1 MTNKLYK
8 LMNWPQIEEITYS
21 ECDNPHKLLGPHKQG
36 SKMLVQAYFPGAE
49 KVTIHWKKTGQVGE
63 AFLTD
68 VPMELADEEGY
79 FAALVNAGKMSP
91 YEYVVEY
98 GKTKEHAAYRRI
110 CGDAYRHVP
119 QITKEDMDR
128 FAAGIHY
135 TIYEKLGAHPME
147 LDGDAGTYFAVW
159 APNAMRVSVVGDF
172 NEWDGRI
179 HQMRRLGDSGIFE
192 LFIPGAE
199 VGDCY
204 KYELKIKGG
213 LTYLKADPYGNA
225 AQKRPETASV
235 IADIRNYQWED
246 DEFLKSREKYQCGNA
261 PVSVYEMYLGSFV
274 TPGEG
279 QDYVNYREIAPKV
292 IEYVKKMG
300 YTHVELLPVMEYPY
314 DPSWGYQITCYYAP
328 THRYGAPEDL
338 KYFIDEAH
346 RAGIG
351 VILDWVPAHFP
362 KDANGLYEFDGT
374 CCYELSDPTMN
385 EHPDWTTRIY
395 DYGKPEVRSF
405 LISNACYWISQ
416 FHADGIRVDAVASM
430 LYLDYNRPNYKPNR
444 FGGRENLEAID
455 FLRQLNAAA
464 FQAEPSVM
472 MIAEESTAF
481 PLITK
486 PDYDGGLGFLF
497 KWNMG
502 WMNDM
507 LRYMSLD
514 PLYRKGDHNA
524 LTFSMTYA
532 FSENFILPLSHD
544 EVVHGKCSLIGKM
557 PGNYDD
563 KFNNLRVLY
572 AYQMAHPGKK
582 LNFMGSEFAQFIEW
596 NFKQGLDWL
605 LLGYEKHEKMQH
617 FVRTLNQFYLEHRE
631 LWENDSD
638 WGGYEWI
645 EPDDRD
651 NSVIAFRRKDRKG
664 RELVVVCNFCPVL
677 RENYRLGLPKQGWY
691 VPVLNT
697 DDEAFGGYGFK
708 PEIVRTEKT
717 PSHNQKQSGLFR
729 IPPMS
734 VCFYRYTRA
743 RPQTKP

>member
-1 MTNKLYK
+1 MEQFK
-8 LMNWPQIEEITYS
+8 
-21 ECDNPHKLLGPHKQG
+21 
-36 SKMLVQAYFPGAE
+36 
-49 KVTIHWKKTGQVGE
+49 
-63 AFLTD
+63 AFLEQFHTTG
-68 VPMELADEEGY
+68 V
-79 FAALVNAGKMSP
+79 S
-91 YEYVVEY
+91 
-98 GKTKEHAAYRRI
+98 
-110 CGDAYRHVP
+110 DAYR
-119 QITKEDMDR
+119 
-128 FAAGIHY
+128 F
-135 TIYEKLGAHPME
+135 LGCHAQNR
-147 LDGDAGTYFAVW
+147 DGVDGFVFRTW
-159 APNAMRVSVVGDF
+159 APQAQSVRVTGDF
-172 NEWDGRI
+172 NFWNEEDLPMQPVGCGVWEAFSRFAQPGQRYKLCIKTKDGRT
-179 HQMRRLGDSGIFE
+179 
-192 LFIPGAE
+192 
-199 VGDCY
+199 VY
-204 KYELKIKGG
+204 K
-213 LTYLKADPYGNA
+213 TDPYGN
-225 AQKRPETASV
+225 RCGVLPDTASIIEAEGGFV
-235 IADIRNYQWED
+235 WHDGLYRARRRKEKILNRPVNIYEVHAGSWKRHED
-246 DEFLKSREKYQCGNA
+246 GSVLSFRELAQQLV
-261 PVSVYEMYLGSFV
+261 P
-274 TPGEG
+274 
-279 QDYVNYREIAPKV
+279 
-292 IEYVKKMG
+292 YVKDMG
-300 YTHVELLPVMEYPY
+300 YTHIELMPVMEYPY

-338 KYFIDEAH
+338 KYFIDGAH

-464 FQAEPSVM
+464 FQTEPAVM

-507 LRYMSLD
+507 LQYMSLD

-605 LLGYEKHEKMQH
+605 LLDYEKHRKMQQ
-617 FVRTLNQFYLEHRE
+617 FVKTLNRFYLENRE
-631 LWENDSD
+631 LWEVDTGWD
-638 WGGYEWI
+638 GYEWI

-651 NSVIAFRRKDRKG
+651 RSVIAFRRKDRKG

-697 DDEAFGGYGFK
+697 DDEAFGGYGFA
-708 PEIVRTEKT
+708 PETVRTEKK
-717 PSHNQKQSGLFR
+717 PSHGQAQSGLFR
-729 IPPMS
+729 VPPMS
-734 VCFYRYTRA
+734 VCFYRYHRA

>member
-1 MTNKLYK
+1 MQPVGCGVWEVFSKFAKAGQRYK
-8 LMNWPQIEEITYS
+8 L
-21 ECDNPHKLLGPHKQG
+21 C
-36 SKMLVQAYFPGAE
+36 V
-49 KVTIHWKKTGQVGE
+49 
-63 AFLTD
+63 
-68 VPMELADEEGY
+68 
-79 FAALVNAGKMSP
+79 
-91 YEYVVEY
+91 
-98 GKTKEHAAYRRI
+98 KTKDGR
-110 CGDAYRHVP
+110 
-119 QITKEDMDR
+119 
-128 FAAGIHY
+128 
-135 TIYEKLGAHPME
+135 TIYK
-147 LDGDAGTYFAVW
+147 T
-159 APNAMRVSVVGDF
+159 
-172 NEWDGRI
+172 
-179 HQMRRLGDSGIFE
+179 
-192 LFIPGAE
+192 
-199 VGDCY
+199 
-204 KYELKIKGG
+204 
-213 LTYLKADPYGNA
+213 DPYGN
-225 AQKRPETASV
+225 RCGVLPDTAS
-235 IADIRNYQWED
+235 IIEAED
-246 DEFLKSREKYQCGNA
+246 GFVWHDSLYRARRRKENVLRRPVNIYEVHAGSWKRHEDGSVLSFRELA
-261 PVSVYEMYLGSFV
+261 
-274 TPGEG
+274 GELL
-279 QDYVNYREIAPKV
+279 P
-292 IEYVKKMG
+292 YVKDMG
-300 YTHVELLPVMEYPY
+300 YTHVELLPIMEYPY

-328 THRYGAPEDL
+328 THRYGTPQDL

-346 RAGIG
+346 KRDIG

-362 KDANGLYEFDGT
+362 KDENGLYEFDGT
-374 CCYELSDPTMN
+374 CCYELSDPAMN

-405 LISNACYWISQ
+405 LISNACYWLTQ

-617 FVRTLNQFYLEHRE
+617 FVKTLNRFYLEHRE

-734 VCFYRYTRA
+734 VCFYRYHRA

>member
-1 MTNKLYK
+1 MQPVGCGVWEAFSRFAQPGQRYK
-8 LMNWPQIEEITYS
+8 LCI
-21 ECDNPHKLLGPHKQG
+21 
-36 SKMLVQAYFPGAE
+36 
-49 KVTIHWKKTGQVGE
+49 
-63 AFLTD
+63 
-68 VPMELADEEGY
+68 
-79 FAALVNAGKMSP
+79 
-91 YEYVVEY
+91 
-98 GKTKEHAAYRRI
+98 KTK
-110 CGDAYRHVP
+110 
-119 QITKEDMDR
+119 
-128 FAAGIHY
+128 
-135 TIYEKLGAHPME
+135 
-147 LDGDAGTYFAVW
+147 
-159 APNAMRVSVVGDF
+159 
-172 NEWDGRI
+172 DGRT
-179 HQMRRLGDSGIFE
+179 
-192 LFIPGAE
+192 
-199 VGDCY
+199 VY
-204 KYELKIKGG
+204 K
-213 LTYLKADPYGNA
+213 TDPYGN
-225 AQKRPETASV
+225 RCGVLPDTAS
-235 IADIRNYQWED
+235 IIEAED
-246 DEFLKSREKYQCGNA
+246 GFVWHDGLYRARRRKEKILNRPVNIYEVHAGSWKRHEDGSVLSFRELAQQLV
-261 PVSVYEMYLGSFV
+261 P
-274 TPGEG
+274 
-279 QDYVNYREIAPKV
+279 YVRD
-292 IEYVKKMG
+292 MG
-300 YTHVELLPVMEYPY
+300 YTHIELLPVMEYPY

-464 FQAEPSVM
+464 FQTEPAVM

-486 PDYDGGLGFLF
+486 PDYDGGLG
-497 KWNMG
+497 
-502 WMNDM
+502 
-507 LRYMSLD
+507 YMSLD

-605 LLGYEKHEKMQH
+605 LLGYEKHRKMQQ
-617 FVRTLNQFYLEHRE
+617 FVKTLNRFYLENRE
-631 LWENDSD
+631 LWEVDTGWD
-638 WGGYEWI
+638 GYEWI

-651 NSVIAFRRKDRKG
+651 RSVIAFRRKDRKG

-697 DDEAFGGYGFK
+697 DDEAFGGYGFA
-708 PEIVRTEKT
+708 PETVRTEKK
-717 PSHNQKQSGLFR
+717 PSHGQMQSGLFR
-729 IPPMS
+729 VPPMS
-734 VCFYRYTRA
+734 VCFYRYHRA

>member
-1 MTNKLYK
+1 MEQFK
-8 LMNWPQIEEITYS
+8 
-21 ECDNPHKLLGPHKQG
+21 
-36 SKMLVQAYFPGAE
+36 
-49 KVTIHWKKTGQVGE
+49 
-63 AFLTD
+63 AFLEQFHTTG
-68 VPMELADEEGY
+68 V
-79 FAALVNAGKMSP
+79 S
-91 YEYVVEY
+91 
-98 GKTKEHAAYRRI
+98 
-110 CGDAYRHVP
+110 DAYR
-119 QITKEDMDR
+119 
-128 FAAGIHY
+128 F
-135 TIYEKLGAHPME
+135 LGCHAQNR
-147 LDGDAGTYFAVW
+147 DGVDGFVFRTW
-159 APNAMRVSVVGDF
+159 APRAQSVRVTGDF
-172 NEWDGRI
+172 NFWNEEDLPMQPVGCGVWEAFSRFAQPGQRYKLCIKTKDGRT
-179 HQMRRLGDSGIFE
+179 
-192 LFIPGAE
+192 
-199 VGDCY
+199 VY
-204 KYELKIKGG
+204 K
-213 LTYLKADPYGNA
+213 TDPYGN
-225 AQKRPETASV
+225 RCGVLPDTAS
-235 IADIRNYQWED
+235 IIEAED
-246 DEFLKSREKYQCGNA
+246 GFVWHDGLYRARRRKEKILNRPVNIYEVHAGSWKRHEDGSVLSFRELAQQMV
-261 PVSVYEMYLGSFV
+261 P
-274 TPGEG
+274 
-279 QDYVNYREIAPKV
+279 YVRD
-292 IEYVKKMG
+292 MG
-300 YTHVELLPVMEYPY
+300 YTHIELLPVMEYPY

-464 FQAEPSVM
+464 FQTEPAVM

-507 LRYMSLD
+507 LQYMSLD

-605 LLGYEKHEKMQH
+605 LLGYEKHRKMQQ
-617 FVRTLNQFYLEHRE
+617 FVKTLNRFYLENRE
-631 LWENDSD
+631 LWEVDTGWD
-638 WGGYEWI
+638 GYEWI

-651 NSVIAFRRKDRKG
+651 RSVIAFRRKDRKG

-697 DDEAFGGYGFK
+697 DDEAFGGYGFA
-708 PEIVRTEKT
+708 PETVRTEKK
-717 PSHNQKQSGLFR
+717 PSHGQMQSGLFR
-729 IPPMS
+729 VPPMS
-734 VCFYRYTRA
+734 VCFYRYHRA

>member
-1 MTNKLYK
+1 MEQFK
-8 LMNWPQIEEITYS
+8 
-21 ECDNPHKLLGPHKQG
+21 
-36 SKMLVQAYFPGAE
+36 
-49 KVTIHWKKTGQVGE
+49 
-63 AFLTD
+63 AFLEQFHTTG
-68 VPMELADEEGY
+68 V
-79 FAALVNAGKMSP
+79 S
-91 YEYVVEY
+91 
-98 GKTKEHAAYRRI
+98 
-110 CGDAYRHVP
+110 DAYR
-119 QITKEDMDR
+119 
-128 FAAGIHY
+128 F
-135 TIYEKLGAHPME
+135 LGCHAQNR
-147 LDGDAGTYFAVW
+147 DGVDGFVFRTW
-159 APNAMRVSVVGDF
+159 APQAQSVRVTGDF
-172 NEWDGRI
+172 NFWNEEDLPMQPVGCGVWEAFSRFAQPGQRYKLCIKTKDGRT
-179 HQMRRLGDSGIFE
+179 
-192 LFIPGAE
+192 
-199 VGDCY
+199 VY
-204 KYELKIKGG
+204 K
-213 LTYLKADPYGNA
+213 TDPYGN
-225 AQKRPETASV
+225 RCGVLPDTAS
-235 IADIRNYQWED
+235 IIEAED
-246 DEFLKSREKYQCGNA
+246 GFVWHDGLYRARRRKEKILNRPVNIYEVHAGSWKRHEDGSVLSFRELAQQLV
-261 PVSVYEMYLGSFV
+261 P
-274 TPGEG
+274 
-279 QDYVNYREIAPKV
+279 
-292 IEYVKKMG
+292 YVKDMG
-300 YTHVELLPVMEYPY
+300 YTHIELMPVMEYPY

-338 KYFIDEAH
+338 KYFIDAAH
-346 RAGIG
+346 KAGIG

-464 FQAEPSVM
+464 FQTDPAVM

-507 LRYMSLD
+507 LQYMSLD

-605 LLGYEKHEKMQH
+605 LLGYEKHRKMQQ
-617 FVRTLNQFYLEHRE
+617 FVKTLNRFYLENRE
-631 LWENDSD
+631 LWEVDTGWD
-638 WGGYEWI
+638 GYEWI

-651 NSVIAFRRKDRKG
+651 RSVIAFRRKDRKG

-697 DDEAFGGYGFK
+697 DDEAFGGYGFA
-708 PEIVRTEKT
+708 PETVRTEKK
-717 PSHNQKQSGLFR
+717 PSHGQAQSGLFR
-729 IPPMS
+729 VPPMS
-734 VCFYRYTRA
+734 VCFYRYQRA
-743 RPQTKP
+743 KPQP

>member
-1 MTNKLYK
+1 MEQFK
-8 LMNWPQIEEITYS
+8 
-21 ECDNPHKLLGPHKQG
+21 
-36 SKMLVQAYFPGAE
+36 
-49 KVTIHWKKTGQVGE
+49 
-63 AFLTD
+63 AFLEQFHTTG
-68 VPMELADEEGY
+68 V
-79 FAALVNAGKMSP
+79 S
-91 YEYVVEY
+91 
-98 GKTKEHAAYRRI
+98 
-110 CGDAYRHVP
+110 DAYR
-119 QITKEDMDR
+119 
-128 FAAGIHY
+128 F
-135 TIYEKLGAHPME
+135 LGCHAQNR
-147 LDGDAGTYFAVW
+147 DGVDGFVFRTW
-159 APNAMRVSVVGDF
+159 APQAQSVRVTGDF
-172 NEWDGRI
+172 NFWNEEDLPMQPVGCGVWEAFSRFAQPGQRYKLCIKTKDGRT
-179 HQMRRLGDSGIFE
+179 
-192 LFIPGAE
+192 
-199 VGDCY
+199 VY
-204 KYELKIKGG
+204 K
-213 LTYLKADPYGNA
+213 TDPYGN
-225 AQKRPETASV
+225 RCGVLPDTASIIEAEGGFV
-235 IADIRNYQWED
+235 WHDGLYRARRRKEKILNRPVNIYEVHAGSWKRHED
-246 DEFLKSREKYQCGNA
+246 GSVLSFRELAQQLV
-261 PVSVYEMYLGSFV
+261 P
-274 TPGEG
+274 
-279 QDYVNYREIAPKV
+279 YVRD
-292 IEYVKKMG
+292 MG
-300 YTHVELLPVMEYPY
+300 YTHIELLPVMEYPY

-464 FQAEPSVM
+464 FQTEPAVM

-507 LRYMSLD
+507 LQYMSLD

-605 LLGYEKHEKMQH
+605 LLDYEKHRKMQQ
-617 FVRTLNQFYLEHRE
+617 FVKTLNRFYLENRE
-631 LWENDSD
+631 LWEVDTGWD
-638 WGGYEWI
+638 GYEWI

-651 NSVIAFRRKDRKG
+651 RSVIAFRRKDRKG

-697 DDEAFGGYGFK
+697 DDEAFGGYGFA
-708 PEIVRTEKT
+708 PETVRTEKK
-717 PSHNQKQSGLFR
+717 PSHGQAQSGLFR
-729 IPPMS
+729 VPPMS
-734 VCFYRYTRA
+734 VCFYRYHRA

>member
-1 MTNKLYK
+1 MEQFK
-8 LMNWPQIEEITYS
+8 
-21 ECDNPHKLLGPHKQG
+21 
-36 SKMLVQAYFPGAE
+36 
-49 KVTIHWKKTGQVGE
+49 
-63 AFLTD
+63 AFLEQFHTTG
-68 VPMELADEEGY
+68 V
-79 FAALVNAGKMSP
+79 S
-91 YEYVVEY
+91 
-98 GKTKEHAAYRRI
+98 
-110 CGDAYRHVP
+110 DAYR
-119 QITKEDMDR
+119 
-128 FAAGIHY
+128 F
-135 TIYEKLGAHPME
+135 LGCHAQNR
-147 LDGDAGTYFAVW
+147 DGVDGFVFRTW
-159 APNAMRVSVVGDF
+159 APQAQSVRVTGDF
-172 NEWDGRI
+172 NFWNEEDLPMQPVGCGVWEAFSRFAQPGQRYKLCIKTKDGRT
-179 HQMRRLGDSGIFE
+179 
-192 LFIPGAE
+192 
-199 VGDCY
+199 VY
-204 KYELKIKGG
+204 K
-213 LTYLKADPYGNA
+213 TDPYGN
-225 AQKRPETASV
+225 RCGVLPDTAS
-235 IADIRNYQWED
+235 IIEAED
-246 DEFLKSREKYQCGNA
+246 GFVWHDGLYRARRRKEKILNRPVNIYEVHAGSWKRHEDGSVLSFRELAQQLV
-261 PVSVYEMYLGSFV
+261 P
-274 TPGEG
+274 
-279 QDYVNYREIAPKV
+279 YVRD
-292 IEYVKKMG
+292 MG
-300 YTHVELLPVMEYPY
+300 YTHIELLPVMEYPY

-464 FQAEPSVM
+464 FQTEPAVM

-507 LRYMSLD
+507 LQYMSLD

-605 LLGYEKHEKMQH
+605 LLGYEKHQKMQQ
-617 FVRTLNQFYLEHRE
+617 FVKTLNRFYLENRE
-631 LWENDSD
+631 LWEVDTGWD
-638 WGGYEWI
+638 GYEWI

-651 NSVIAFRRKDRKG
+651 RSVIAFRRKDRKG

-691 VPVLNT
+691 VPVLTT
-697 DDEAFGGYGFK
+697 DDEAFGGYGFA
-708 PEIVRTEKT
+708 PETVRTEKK
-717 PSHNQKQSGLFR
+717 PSHGQMQSGLFR
-729 IPPMS
+729 VPPMS
-734 VCFYRYTRA
+734 VCFYRYHRA

>member
-1 MTNKLYK
+1 MEQFK
-8 LMNWPQIEEITYS
+8 
-21 ECDNPHKLLGPHKQG
+21 
-36 SKMLVQAYFPGAE
+36 
-49 KVTIHWKKTGQVGE
+49 
-63 AFLTD
+63 AFLEQFHTTG
-68 VPMELADEEGY
+68 V
-79 FAALVNAGKMSP
+79 S
-91 YEYVVEY
+91 
-98 GKTKEHAAYRRI
+98 
-110 CGDAYRHVP
+110 DAYR
-119 QITKEDMDR
+119 
-128 FAAGIHY
+128 F
-135 TIYEKLGAHPME
+135 LGCHAQNR
-147 LDGDAGTYFAVW
+147 DGVDGFVFRTW
-159 APNAMRVSVVGDF
+159 APQAQSVRVTGDF
-172 NEWDGRI
+172 NFWNEEDLPMQPVGCGVWEAFSRFAQPGQRYKLCIKTKDGRT
-179 HQMRRLGDSGIFE
+179 
-192 LFIPGAE
+192 
-199 VGDCY
+199 VY
-204 KYELKIKGG
+204 K
-213 LTYLKADPYGNA
+213 TDPYGN
-225 AQKRPETASV
+225 RCGVLPDTAS
-235 IADIRNYQWED
+235 IIEAED
-246 DEFLKSREKYQCGNA
+246 GFVWHDGLYRARRRKEKILNRPVNIYEVHAGSWKRHEDGSVLSFRELAQQLV
-261 PVSVYEMYLGSFV
+261 P
-274 TPGEG
+274 
-279 QDYVNYREIAPKV
+279 YVRD
-292 IEYVKKMG
+292 MG
-300 YTHVELLPVMEYPY
+300 YTHIELMPVMEYPY

-346 RAGIG
+346 KAGIG

-395 DYGKPEVRSF
+395 DYGRPEVRSF

-464 FQAEPSVM
+464 FQTEPAVM

-507 LRYMSLD
+507 LQYMSLD

-605 LLGYEKHEKMQH
+605 LLGYEKHQKMQQ
-617 FVRTLNQFYLEHRE
+617 FVKTLNRFYLENRE
-631 LWENDSD
+631 LWEVDTGWD
-638 WGGYEWI
+638 GYEWI

-651 NSVIAFRRKDRKG
+651 RSVIAFRRKDRKG

-697 DDEAFGGYGFK
+697 DDEAFGGYGFV
-708 PEIVRTEKT
+708 PETVRTEKK
-717 PSHNQKQSGLFR
+717 PSHGQMQSGLFR
-729 IPPMS
+729 VPPMS
-734 VCFYRYTRA
+734 VCFYRYHRA

>member
-1 MTNKLYK
+1 MEQFK
-8 LMNWPQIEEITYS
+8 
-21 ECDNPHKLLGPHKQG
+21 
-36 SKMLVQAYFPGAE
+36 
-49 KVTIHWKKTGQVGE
+49 
-63 AFLTD
+63 AFLEQFHTTG
-68 VPMELADEEGY
+68 V
-79 FAALVNAGKMSP
+79 S
-91 YEYVVEY
+91 
-98 GKTKEHAAYRRI
+98 
-110 CGDAYRHVP
+110 DAYR
-119 QITKEDMDR
+119 
-128 FAAGIHY
+128 F
-135 TIYEKLGAHPME
+135 LGCHAQNR
-147 LDGDAGTYFAVW
+147 DGVDGFVFRTW
-159 APNAMRVSVVGDF
+159 APRAQSVRVTGDF
-172 NEWDGRI
+172 NFWNEEDLPMQPVGCGVWEAFFEVRSAGQRYKLCIKTKDGRT
-179 HQMRRLGDSGIFE
+179 
-192 LFIPGAE
+192 
-199 VGDCY
+199 VY
-204 KYELKIKGG
+204 K
-213 LTYLKADPYGNA
+213 TDPYGN
-225 AQKRPETASV
+225 RCGVLPDTAS
-235 IADIRNYQWED
+235 IIEAED
-246 DEFLKSREKYQCGNA
+246 GFVWHDGLYRARRRKEKILNRPVNIYEVHAGSWKRHEDGSVLSFRELAQQLV
-261 PVSVYEMYLGSFV
+261 P
-274 TPGEG
+274 
-279 QDYVNYREIAPKV
+279 YVRD
-292 IEYVKKMG
+292 MG
-300 YTHVELLPVMEYPY
+300 YTHIELLPVMEYPY

-464 FQAEPSVM
+464 FQTEPAVM

-507 LRYMSLD
+507 LQYMSLD

-605 LLGYEKHEKMQH
+605 LLGYEKHRKMQQ
-617 FVRTLNQFYLEHRE
+617 FVKTLNRFYLENRE
-631 LWENDSD
+631 LWEVDTGWD
-638 WGGYEWI
+638 GYEWI

-651 NSVIAFRRKDRKG
+651 RSVIAFRRKDRKG

-697 DDEAFGGYGFK
+697 DDEAFGGYGFA
-708 PEIVRTEKT
+708 PETVRTEKK
-717 PSHNQKQSGLFR
+717 PSHGQMQSGLFR
-729 IPPMS
+729 VPPMS
-734 VCFYRYTRA
+734 VCFYRYHRA

>member
-1 MTNKLYK
+1 MQPVGCGVWEAFSRFAQPGQRYK
-8 LMNWPQIEEITYS
+8 LCI
-21 ECDNPHKLLGPHKQG
+21 
-36 SKMLVQAYFPGAE
+36 
-49 KVTIHWKKTGQVGE
+49 
-63 AFLTD
+63 
-68 VPMELADEEGY
+68 
-79 FAALVNAGKMSP
+79 
-91 YEYVVEY
+91 
-98 GKTKEHAAYRRI
+98 KTK
-110 CGDAYRHVP
+110 
-119 QITKEDMDR
+119 
-128 FAAGIHY
+128 
-135 TIYEKLGAHPME
+135 
-147 LDGDAGTYFAVW
+147 
-159 APNAMRVSVVGDF
+159 
-172 NEWDGRI
+172 DGRT
-179 HQMRRLGDSGIFE
+179 
-192 LFIPGAE
+192 
-199 VGDCY
+199 VY
-204 KYELKIKGG
+204 K
-213 LTYLKADPYGNA
+213 TDPYGN
-225 AQKRPETASV
+225 RCGVLPDTAS
-235 IADIRNYQWED
+235 IIEAED
-246 DEFLKSREKYQCGNA
+246 GFVWHDGLYRARRRKEKILNRPVNIYEVHAGSWKRHEDGSVLSFRELAQQLV
-261 PVSVYEMYLGSFV
+261 P
-274 TPGEG
+274 
-279 QDYVNYREIAPKV
+279 
-292 IEYVKKMG
+292 YVKDMG
-300 YTHVELLPVMEYPY
+300 YTHIELMPVMEYPY

-346 RAGIG
+346 KAGIG

-464 FQAEPSVM
+464 FQTEPAVM

-507 LRYMSLD
+507 LQYMSLD

-605 LLGYEKHEKMQH
+605 LLDYEKHRKMQQ
-617 FVRTLNQFYLEHRE
+617 FVKTLNRFYLENRE
-631 LWENDSD
+631 LWEVDTGWD
-638 WGGYEWI
+638 GYEWI

-651 NSVIAFRRKDRKG
+651 RSVIAFRRKDRKG

-697 DDEAFGGYGFK
+697 DDEAFGGYGFA
-708 PEIVRTEKT
+708 PETVRTEKK
-717 PSHNQKQSGLFR
+717 PSHGQMQSGLFR
-729 IPPMS
+729 VPPMS
-734 VCFYRYTRA
+734 VCFYRYHRA

>member
-1 MTNKLYK
+1 MEQFK
-8 LMNWPQIEEITYS
+8 
-21 ECDNPHKLLGPHKQG
+21 
-36 SKMLVQAYFPGAE
+36 
-49 KVTIHWKKTGQVGE
+49 
-63 AFLTD
+63 AFLEQFHTTG
-68 VPMELADEEGY
+68 V
-79 FAALVNAGKMSP
+79 S
-91 YEYVVEY
+91 
-98 GKTKEHAAYRRI
+98 
-110 CGDAYRHVP
+110 DAYR
-119 QITKEDMDR
+119 
-128 FAAGIHY
+128 F
-135 TIYEKLGAHPME
+135 LGCHAQNR
-147 LDGDAGTYFAVW
+147 DGVDGFVFRTW
-159 APNAMRVSVVGDF
+159 APQAQSVRVTGDF
-172 NEWDGRI
+172 NFWNEEDLPMQPVGCGVWEVFSRFAQPGQRYKLCIKTKDGRT
-179 HQMRRLGDSGIFE
+179 
-192 LFIPGAE
+192 
-199 VGDCY
+199 VY
-204 KYELKIKGG
+204 K
-213 LTYLKADPYGNA
+213 TDPYGN
-225 AQKRPETASV
+225 RCGVLPDTAS
-235 IADIRNYQWED
+235 IIEAED
-246 DEFLKSREKYQCGNA
+246 GFVWHDGLYRARRRKEKILNRPVNIYEVHAGSWKRHEDGSVLSFRELAQQLV
-261 PVSVYEMYLGSFV
+261 P
-274 TPGEG
+274 
-279 QDYVNYREIAPKV
+279 YVRD
-292 IEYVKKMG
+292 MG
-300 YTHVELLPVMEYPY
+300 YTHIELLPVMEYPY

-346 RAGIG
+346 KAGIG

-464 FQAEPSVM
+464 FQTEPAVM

-507 LRYMSLD
+507 LQYMSLD

-605 LLGYEKHEKMQH
+605 LLGYEKHRKMQQ
-617 FVRTLNQFYLEHRE
+617 FVKTLNRFYLENRE
-631 LWENDSD
+631 LWEVDTGWD
-638 WGGYEWI
+638 GYEWI

-651 NSVIAFRRKDRKG
+651 RSVIAFRRKDRKG

-691 VPVLNT
+691 IPVLNT
-697 DDEAFGGYGFK
+697 DDEAFGGYGFA
-708 PEIVRTEKT
+708 PETVRTEKK
-717 PSHNQKQSGLFR
+717 PSHGQMQSGLFR
-729 IPPMS
+729 VPPMS
-734 VCFYRYTRA
+734 VCFYRYHRA

>member
-1 MTNKLYK
+1 MEQFK
-8 LMNWPQIEEITYS
+8 
-21 ECDNPHKLLGPHKQG
+21 
-36 SKMLVQAYFPGAE
+36 
-49 KVTIHWKKTGQVGE
+49 
-63 AFLTD
+63 AFLEQFHTTG
-68 VPMELADEEGY
+68 V
-79 FAALVNAGKMSP
+79 S
-91 YEYVVEY
+91 
-98 GKTKEHAAYRRI
+98 
-110 CGDAYRHVP
+110 DAYR
-119 QITKEDMDR
+119 
-128 FAAGIHY
+128 F
-135 TIYEKLGAHPME
+135 LGCHAQNR
-147 LDGDAGTYFAVW
+147 DGVDGFVFRTW
-159 APNAMRVSVVGDF
+159 APQAQSVRVTGDF
-172 NEWDGRI
+172 NFWNEEDLPMQPVGCGVWEAFSRFAQPGQRYKLCIKTKDGRT
-179 HQMRRLGDSGIFE
+179 
-192 LFIPGAE
+192 
-199 VGDCY
+199 VY
-204 KYELKIKGG
+204 K
-213 LTYLKADPYGNA
+213 TDPYGN
-225 AQKRPETASV
+225 RCGVLPDTAS
-235 IADIRNYQWED
+235 IIEAED
-246 DEFLKSREKYQCGNA
+246 RFVWHDGLYRARRRKEKILNRPVNIYEVHAGSWKRHEDGSVLSFRELAQQLV
-261 PVSVYEMYLGSFV
+261 P
-274 TPGEG
+274 
-279 QDYVNYREIAPKV
+279 
-292 IEYVKKMG
+292 YVKDMG
-300 YTHVELLPVMEYPY
+300 YTHIELMPVMEYPY

-464 FQAEPSVM
+464 FQTEPAVM

-507 LRYMSLD
+507 LQYMSLD

-605 LLGYEKHEKMQH
+605 LLDYEKHQKMQQ
-617 FVRTLNQFYLEHRE
+617 FVKTLNRFYLENRE
-631 LWENDSD
+631 LWEVDTGWD
-638 WGGYEWI
+638 GYEWI

-651 NSVIAFRRKDRKG
+651 RSVIAFRRKDRKG

-697 DDEAFGGYGFK
+697 DDEAFGGYGFA
-708 PEIVRTEKT
+708 PETVRTEKK
-717 PSHNQKQSGLFR
+717 PSHGQAQSGLFR
-729 IPPMS
+729 MPPMS
-734 VCFYRYTRA
+734 VCFYRYHRA